1 MPDQTKLKEKRRDL
15 DEKTTVYK
23 SNTKQLKNKEMAWRS
38 EKGSGEH
45 IILGS
50 LFPTFLDKKKKL
62 NPQVCW
68 TG

>member
-50 LFPTFLDKKKKL
+50 LFPTFLDKKKK
-62 NPQVCW
+62 N
-68 TG
+68 